1 MKTMAP
7 QAPTSHTSARCS
19 ASTPGAAVIAGR
31 EPPAVAAYAITYSR
45 NATQLYLPSLRA
57 KRSNPDFL
65 SSPQMDCFA
74 SLCND
79 AGRLNQYAFSFFV
92 ISAIG
97 VFNRMKRSNSTDQF
111 SM

>member
-45 NATQLYLPSLRA
+45 NVTLQNSRHCE
-57 KRSNPDFL
+57 RSEAIQSFFVAAL
-65 SSPQMDCFA
+65 ACFA
-74 SLCND
+74 SLAMTAKVD
-79 AGRLNQYAFSFFV
+79 FHQYAFSFFV

-97 VFNRMKRSNSTDQF
+97 VFIKMKRSNSTDQF